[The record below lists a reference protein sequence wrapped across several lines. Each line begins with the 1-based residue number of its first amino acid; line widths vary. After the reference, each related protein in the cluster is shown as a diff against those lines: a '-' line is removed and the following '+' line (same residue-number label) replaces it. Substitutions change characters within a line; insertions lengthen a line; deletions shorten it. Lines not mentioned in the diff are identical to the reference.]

1 MPTKLYVFNINV
13 AAVLQHY
20 PNLGISPSFVLLRK
34 TIFDG
39 IVLGW
44 KVLACS
50 NVEQDQRLKYSKN
63 ILRMSFF
70 AKSKGVQDNPD
81 CFVSLEF

>member
-1 MPTKLYVFNINV
+1 M
-13 AAVLQHY
+13 
-20 PNLGISPSFVLLRK
+20 LLRM

-44 KVLACS
+44 KVSACS
-50 NVEQDQRLKYSKN
+50 NAEQDQRLKYSKN

-70 AKSKGVQDNPD
+70 TKSKGVQDNTD
-81 CFVSLEF
+81 CFASLEF

>member
-1 MPTKLYVFNINV
+1 MPTKLYVFSINV

-20 PNLGISPSFVLLRK
+20 PNLGISPSCMLLRM

-44 KVLACS
+44 KVSACS
-50 NVEQDQRLKYSKN
+50 NAEQDQRLKYSKN

-70 AKSKGVQDNPD
+70 TKSKGVQDNTD